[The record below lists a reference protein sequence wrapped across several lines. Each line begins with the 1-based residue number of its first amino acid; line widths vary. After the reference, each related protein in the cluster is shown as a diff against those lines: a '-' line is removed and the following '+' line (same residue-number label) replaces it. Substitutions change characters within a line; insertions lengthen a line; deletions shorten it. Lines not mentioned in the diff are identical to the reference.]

1 MTAPRSTGSR
11 PAPFRALVSLAWRE
25 SRSTRRR
32 LLLYMSSIALGVAAL
47 VAIDSYAGNINRS
60 VREQSRALVGGDVA
74 LSSRQ
79 GWSPQADSL
88 FDSLVTTGV
97 TLARQTTFG
106 SMALL
111 QRPDSSGGTRLSQ
124 VRAVTDG
131 FPLYGQVG
139 TEPAGRWDDLHRER
153 IAIVDPS
160 LLLALGAQVGDTVRL
175 GYGRFVIAATL
186 TTVPGDPGFASAFG
200 PRIYISSAWVPET
213 RLLTFGSRAEYD
225 AFIRLGEGT
234 NPDEWIEPLR
244 PRFEAAL
251 VRARTVSQRENRL
264 TESIDQLADF
274 LGIVGIIALLLGG
287 VGVASGVNAWIAR
300 KIEIVAVLR
309 CVGATSRQV
318 TLIYATQAAIMGL
331 IGAAVGA
338 VMGVGIQFALPGI
351 VRDYLPL
358 EVQTR
363 VEPLAIGSGLLLG
376 VWIALAFALRPLIAL
391 RRVSP
396 LQAIRRT
403 IDPSAGRRAG
413 TDWMLV
419 AVNAFIAATV
429 VGISAT
435 RSESLRDVAGFSG
448 GIAAVL
454 VLLWASAVSLSRLAR
469 AAVSA
474 RWPYV
479 VRQGVANLYRPA
491 NQTRAVVLSLGFGA
505 FLVTTLYLV
514 QSNLLNELRMTEMS
528 SRGNLIFFDVQE
540 DQGPG
545 VDSIVRTGQGIE
557 LVQTTPIVTMR
568 IFAINGKPIPQERP
582 RRDSAVTQ
590 GQGEGQNQQPSG
602 WALRREYR
610 STHRDSIGPGERV
623 IAGKWF
629 GETPAPSGAPPHEV
643 SLEVSIAEDLG
654 VSLGDAITW
663 DVQGVKVDTRIT
675 SLREVNWARF
685 EPNFF
690 AVFPTSAL
698 ADAPQTLVMLASAPD
713 GAESMRVQRDI
724 VRAYPNV
731 ASIDLSVIRRTI
743 GEISRRATLA
753 IRFLTLFSLAMGIPV
768 LFSAV
773 SATRRDRI
781 REGVLLKTLGATRRQ
796 IGRILL
802 SEYTLLGLLGAA
814 TGMVLAMGGAWAIM
828 KWVFDRPFEPALVQS
843 AGIAAAMLVLAVTI
857 GLLSGRDVFKE
868 TAMTALREV

>member
-1 MTAPRSTGSR
+1 MTGGT
-11 PAPFRALVSLAWRE
+11 PAPFRALLSLAWRE

-60 VREQSRALVGGDVA
+60 VREQSRSLVGGDVA

-79 GWSPQADSL
+79 AWSPGADSL
-88 FDSLVTTGV
+88 LDSLVGTGV

-106 SMALL
+106 SMALV
-111 QRPDSSGGTRLSQ
+111 QRPDDGGGTRLSQ
-124 VRAVTDG
+124 VRAVTPG
-131 FPLYGQVG
+131 FPLYGRVG
-139 TEPAGRWDDLHRER
+139 TEPAGRWDNLHTER

-160 LLLALGAQVGDTVRL
+160 LLLALDAQVGDTLRL
-175 GYGRFVIAATL
+175 GHGKFVIAATI

-200 PRIYISSAWVPET
+200 PRVYIGTEWVPET

-225 AFIRLGEGT
+225 AFIRLEDGA
-234 NPDEWIEPLR
+234 NPDQWIEPLR
-244 PRFEAAL
+244 ARFEQVR
-251 VRARTVSQRENRL
+251 VRARTVSQRENNL
-264 TESIDQLADF
+264 TESIDQLANF
-274 LGIVGIIALLLGG
+274 LGVVGIIALLLGG

-309 CVGATSRQV
+309 CLGGTSRQV
-318 TLIYATQAAIMGL
+318 MLIYATQAAIMGL
-331 IGAAVGA
+331 VGSAVGA
-338 VMGVGIQFALPGI
+338 AIGVGIQFALPSA

-358 EVQTR
+358 EVEMR
-363 VEPLAIGSGLLLG
+363 VEPWAIASGLLLG
-376 VWIALAFALRPLIAL
+376 VWIALAFALRPLVAL

-403 IDPSAGRRAG
+403 VDPSAGRRSG

-435 RSESLRDVAGFSG
+435 RSESLQDVAGFSA

-454 VLLWASAVSLSRLAR
+454 VLLWGSAVSLSRLAR

-514 QSNLLNELRMTEMS
+514 QSNLLNELRITEMS
-528 SRGNLIFFDVQE
+528 SRGNLVFFDVQQ
-540 DQGPG
+540 DQGRG
-545 VDSIVRTGQGIE
+545 VDSIVRSAQGIE
-557 LVQTTPIVTMR
+557 VVETTPIVTMR

-582 RRDSAVTQ
+582 RRDTTVAP
-590 GQGEGQNQQPSG
+590 GGGDPNRQPSG

-610 STHRDSIGPGERV
+610 STYRDSLGPGERLV
-623 IAGKWF
+623 AGKWF
-629 GETPAPSGAPPHEV
+629 GTTPAPAGAPPHEV
-643 SLEVSIAEDLG
+643 SIEVSIAEDLG

-663 DVQGVKVDTRIT
+663 DVQGVKVETRIT

-690 AVFPTSAL
+690 AVFPPAAL
-698 ADAPQTLVMLASAPD
+698 AAAPHTLVVLASAPE
-713 GAESMRVQRDI
+713 GPESMRVQRDI
-724 VRAYPNV
+724 VRVYPNV

-753 IRFLTLFSLAMGIPV
+753 IRFLTVFSLAMGIPV

-773 SATRRDRI
+773 SATRRERI

-802 SEYTLLGLLGAA
+802 SEYALLGVLGAA
-814 TGMVLAMGGAWAIM
+814 TGMVLAIGGAWAIM
-828 KWVFDRPFEPALVQS
+828 RWVFERPFEPALAAAAS
-843 AGIAAAMLVLAVTI
+843 IALAMLVLAVSI

>member
-1 MTAPRSTGSR
+1 MTTEREK
-11 PAPFRALVSLAWRE
+11 APFRVLVSLAWRE

-60 VREQSRALVGGDVA
+60 VRDQARTLVGGDVA
-74 LSSRQ
+74 LSSREPT
-79 GWSPQADSL
+79 WTPAADSIL
-88 FDSLVTTGV
+88 DSLVTSGI

-111 QRPDSSGGTRLSQ
+111 QRGDGTGGTRLSQ
-124 VRAVTDG
+124 IRAITKG
-131 FPLYGQVG
+131 FPLYGEVG
-139 TEPAGRWDDLHRER
+139 TDPAGRWNDIHNER

-160 LLLALGAQVGDTVRL
+160 LLLALNAYVGDTLQL
-175 GYGRFVIAATL
+175 GYGHFVIAATI

-200 PRIYISSAWVPET
+200 PRIYIGEEWVPET
-213 RLLTFGSRAEYD
+213 KLITFGSRAEYD
-225 AFIRLGEGT
+225 AFIRLTPGS
-234 NPDEWIEPLR
+234 DADDWIEPLKT
-244 PRFEAAL
+244 RFESAR
-251 VRARTVSQRENRL
+251 VRARTVSQRENRI
-264 TESIDQLADF
+264 TESIDQLANF

-300 KIEIVAVLR
+300 KIDIVAVLR

-318 TLIYATQAAIMGL
+318 TMIYATQAAIMGL

-338 VMGVGIQFALPGI
+338 AMGVGIQFLLPGA

-363 VEPLAIGSGLLLG
+363 IEPVAIFSGLLLG

-396 LQAIRRT
+396 LQALRR
-403 IDPSAGRRAG
+403 SANQSSKKKR
-413 TDWMLV
+413 DWLLI
-419 AVNAFIAATV
+419 AVNAFIAATI

-435 RSESLRDVAGFSG
+435 RSQSLEDVAGFSL
-448 GIAAVL
+448 GIAG
-454 VLLWASAVSLSRLAR
+454 VLLLLWLSAESLSRIAR
-469 AAVSA
+469 WAVSS

-514 QSNLLNELRMTEMS
+514 QSNLLNELRITEES
-528 SRGNLIFFDVQE
+528 SRGNLVLFDIQQ
-540 DQGPG
+540 DQQAG
-545 VDSIVRTGQGIE
+545 VDSILVNAPTVRVME
-557 LVQTTPIVTMR
+557 TTPIVTMR
-568 IFAINGKPIPQERP
+568 IFAINGRPIPP
-582 RRDSAVTQ
+582 ASARRDSVTSQ
-590 GQGEGQNQQPSG
+590 GGESPNQQQQASG

-610 STHRDSIGPGERV
+610 STHRDTLGPGERLV
-623 IAGKWF
+623 EGKWF
-629 GETPAPSGAPPHEV
+629 GETPVLTGAPEQEV
-643 SLEVSIAEDLG
+643 SLEVSIAEDLR
-654 VSLGDAITW
+654 VSLGDVITW
-663 DVQGVKVDTRIT
+663 DVQGVKVDTRLT

-698 ADAPQTLVMLASAPD
+698 ADAPQTMVVLASAPEP
-713 GAESMRVQRDI
+713 GEAMRVQRDI

-731 ASIDLSVIRRTI
+731 ASVDLSVIRRTI
-743 GEISRRATLA
+743 GEISSRATMA
-753 IRFLTLFSLAMGIPV
+753 IRFLTIFSLAMGIPV

-802 SEYTLLGLLGAA
+802 SEYSLLGILGALS
-814 TGMVLAMGGAWAIM
+814 GMVLAMGGAWAIM
-828 KWVFDRPFEPALVQS
+828 RWVFDRPFDAALIE
-843 AGIAAAMLVLAVTI
+843 AGVIALAMLVLAVAI